1 MNSISPTPE
10 KAFPGAMG
18 EGNRVH
24 SALSLVICDPAAL
37 CAEAIGALVRKCT
50 SWQVACVTSGTDVA
64 LRAARASNARAFLF
78 EARDCSPGAIL
89 ALVRRIRSAGAGIV
103 PVLLTGH
110 DGARVLRSAMAA
122 GVRACVHK
130 RDSVAALG
138 EALRAAEQGGM
149 YLSATVLSA
158 LSATRQR
165 VRHRE
170 DRRLA
175 PDLDVIA
182 AYEHI
187 DVTVATAGDQ
197 TAAAVN
203 LPASNSLKGVPAPVG
218 TFVGG

>member
-1 MNSISPTPE
+1 MNSISPTPD
-10 KAFPGAMG
+10 KAFPGAME

-24 SALSLVICDPAAL
+24 SAPSLVICDPAAL
-37 CAEAIGALVRKCT
+37 CADAVGALVRKCT
-50 SWQVACVTSGTDVA
+50 SWQVACVTSGPDVA

-78 EARDCSPGAIL
+78 EACDCSPGAIL
-89 ALVRRIRSAGAGIV
+89 TLVRRIRAAGAGVV

-110 DGARVLRSAMAA
+110 DGARVLRGAMAA

-138 EALRAAEQGGM
+138 EALRAAEQDRM
-149 YLSATVLSA
+149 YLSATVLRA

-165 VRHRE
+165 VRQRGYS
-170 DRRLA
+170 RLA

-182 AYEHI
+182 AYAHI
-187 DVTVATAGDQ
+187 DLTVANAGDQ
-197 TAAAVN
+197 TAAAIN
-203 LPASNSLKGVPAPVG
+203 LPASNSLKDVPPPAG